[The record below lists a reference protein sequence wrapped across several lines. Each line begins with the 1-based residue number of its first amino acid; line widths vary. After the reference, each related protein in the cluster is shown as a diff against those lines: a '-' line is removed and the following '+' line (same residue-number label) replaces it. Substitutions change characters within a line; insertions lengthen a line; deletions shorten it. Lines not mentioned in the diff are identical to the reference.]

1 MGGLRI
7 MFEFSS
13 TSVFDKKFK
22 LMLKKDKVLANA
34 TKNKI
39 KEIVSQNT
47 QTIDIYKNLKKPL
60 QDMKRIHITGQY
72 ILLFKV
78 YKENNM
84 ILIVDILHRDVAYK

>member
-1 MGGLRI
+1 